1 MLDRALA
8 IVLTNVTISYS
19 IYLQYSTH
27 IHSVTLDARAHSVAL
42 DARAHS
48 PLRYIDVIAML
59 IWAWLRL
66 PWAIAY
72 CTANCTMQ

>member
-48 PLRYIDVIAML
+48 PLRYIDVIADADMGVAPFAL
-59 IWAWLRL
+59 GHRL
-66 PWAIAY
+66 LHR
-72 CTANCTMQ
+72 